1 MGKPRSWHTSKRS
14 RALKNPLIIDRPDLQ
29 SNAQRYGW
37 SSITFIF
44 WLLYIYLW
52 LPLITLVAWW
62 IGAKFFN
69 LHIIKMSGYTGLIDK
84 LGLYAGI
91 ILVISVILIG
101 WAKIEHMRFKD
112 KPRRKGGTAVTVAEV
127 AQKYNLEE
135 SQLIQLRQEKSVVVH
150 FSDKGVMSGI
160 AKFSHGNQSLE
171 S

>member
-1 MGKPRSWHTSKRS
+1 M
-14 RALKNPLIIDRPDLQ
+14 KNPLIIERPELQ

-44 WLLYIYLW
+44 WVLYIYLW

-62 IGAKFFN
+62 IGAKLFN
-69 LHIIKMSGYTGLIDK
+69 VHFIQLSGYTGLIEK
-84 LGLYAGI
+84 LGLYAAI

-101 WAKIEHMRFKD
+101 WAKIEHLRFKD
-112 KPRRKGGTAVTVAEV
+112 KPRRKGNTAVTVAEV
-127 AQKYNLEE
+127 AHKYSIEE

-160 AKFSHGNQSLE
+160 AKFSRNNKSLE
-171 S
+171 T